1 MHNLILGAKVC
12 SARLSNFHLC
22 LKSEDVFRACRI
34 LMEFYSNKRRAWK
47 QYVWVRLFG
56 EFQYCWRAALC
67 CCEESKG
74 ESAETKRRIEK
85 EAGIPDSVKGHKNI
99 ARFLRFCQEPQAIM
113 MEYSCFDF
121 GLLFFDKMICE
132 FHGQVR
138 VHSCAMMHFRA
149 GD

>member
-1 MHNLILGAKVC
+1 
-12 SARLSNFHLC
+12 
-22 LKSEDVFRACRI
+22 
-34 LMEFYSNKRRAWK
+34 MEFYSNKRRAWK

-74 ESAETKRRIEK
+74 ESAETKRRFEK
-85 EAGIPDSVKGHKNI
+85 EAGILDSVKGHKNI

-121 GLLFFDKMICE
+121 GPLFFDKMICE
-132 FHGQVR
+132 FRGQVR
-138 VHSCAMMHFRA
+138 VRSCAMMHFRA